1 MTAERKTDTP
11 AAPPKTIVLVG
22 MMGAGKTAVGRRLA
36 ARFGLPFVD
45 ADEEIETAAGC
56 SIADIFARH
65 GEAAFRDGE
74 RRVIKRLLKQP
85 VCVLATGGGA
95 FMDERVRQIIGE
107 SGISIWLKADLE
119 TLWHRV
125 RRRGHR
131 PLLNT
136 ENPKA
141 TLERLMQIRYPV
153 YAGADITVES
163 DDSPMDETVER
174 VVRSLERFLAM
185 DARS

>member
-1 MTAERKTDTP
+1 MTVGQKTDPP

-56 SIADIFARH
+56 SIADIFALH

-95 FMDERVRQIIGE
+95 FMDERVRQLVGE
-107 SGISIWLKADLE
+107 SGISIWLRADLE

-136 ENPKA
+136 ENPKE
-141 TLERLMQIRYPV
+141 TLEQLMQTRYPV

-163 DDSPMDETVER
+163 DDSPLDETVER
-174 VVRSLERFLAM
+174 VIRSLERFLAT
-185 DARS
+185 DGRS